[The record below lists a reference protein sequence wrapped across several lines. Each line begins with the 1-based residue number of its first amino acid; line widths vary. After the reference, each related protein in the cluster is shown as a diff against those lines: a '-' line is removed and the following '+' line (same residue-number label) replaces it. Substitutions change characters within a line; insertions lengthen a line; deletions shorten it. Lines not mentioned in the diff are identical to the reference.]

1 MVLIQVSFGLP
12 LVAFRA
18 LATSWDRCRLWA
30 RDDHLCGWSIVLLLG
45 SWLLT
50 VDLSHGIWPR
60 PRLGLRTVGL
70 AHGIWTKPRL
80 ARAGTVGLGHGIWPK
95 PRLARAEPDELPVP
109 DEGVAF
115 VSSNLVSSSG
125 DFLAD

>member
-30 RDDHLCGWSIVLLLG
+30 RDDHLCGWSIVLRLRLG
-45 SWLLT
+45 SWLWT
-50 VDLSHGIWPR
+50 VDLNHGIWLR
-60 PRLGLRTVGL
+60 PRLGLRTVDL

-80 ARAGTVGLGHGIWPK
+80 ARAGMVGSIHGIWTEPH
-95 PRLARAEPDELPVP
+95 LAREPDELPISEHVVP
-109 DEGVAF
+109 SI
-115 VSSNLVSSSG
+115 SSNAVPSR
-125 DFLAD
+125 A